1 MSSFH
6 DENLSILDDDLIDS
20 SSGSDDLPDIYS
32 LNGGYQTQGTLLNV
46 EDPTFF
52 YQDVFCSFNKCK
64 KACSKFVNTALSVVF
79 TCFITG
85 KTLDCLTPIYQTEKL
100 FNNRFGGDN
109 YPDLV
114 KCVVY
119 FFIGSDVFISVGAL
133 FLAKS
138 RNRYIEKM
146 KKIVNLVRGKQPL
159 LLDLDKL
166 SYASVLTSRNHAKL
180 FVRDLEQKS
189 VRDIIKGRRRDDL
202 QGFVLDWMDRNQ
214 VDPRF
219 IIKDDVN
226 AILTGDDLNLRED
239 VSWKITDYILTQA
252 NYPYKLSRLTYGF
265 FNICVYCLYTW
276 LKWDSLK
283 GGITVFFGDV
293 IPKKVVEIICISCL
307 GAAWFYDIGAYLKN
321 GDAIFRGIFKI
332 NNEDIFY
339 KYQNQRAR
347 FWFRMLSVCN
357 LTSTFLYWQT
367 VEHDFGKEG
376 AYLKMIKAFSGFY
389 VNLCTKNYSLWPL
402 LQGYFS
408 SSSNLMHQFG
418 EQQDYKF
425 NLLWIKALFYFG
437 VVLSFL
443 RVFSKS
449 GLSTIETSF
458 TGSIDTLNM
467 FPGINIEDTQEIF
480 YQTLCIGIPFAFVNM
495 LINWSWKTGPVLGQ
509 FMSGLSAMEMKLIQK
524 AADDKA
530 SASGLCAAFRSCCI
544 TKGVKEDAG
553 QDDNQSSIGGRPG
566 SIYDPMHDDG
576 VVIL

>member
-6 DENLSILDDDLIDS
+6 DENPCMLDDDILQT
-20 SSGSDDLPDIYS
+20 YS
-32 LNGGYQTQGTLLNV
+32 LNGGSPNQGTLLSV
-46 EDPTFF
+46 EGPTFF
-52 YQDVFCSFNKCK
+52 SQDTFCSFTKCK
-64 KACSKFVNTALSVVF
+64 ETCSKFLNTTLSLVF

-85 KTLDCLTPIYQTEKL
+85 KTLDCLTPMYQTQKL

-114 KCVVY
+114 KCIVY
-119 FFIGSDVFISVGAL
+119 FFISSDIFISVGAL

-180 FVRDLEQKS
+180 FVQDLETKS
-189 VRDIIKGRRRDDL
+189 VRDIIKDRNRDRL
-202 QGFVLDWMDRNQ
+202 QGFVLHWMDRNHIE
-214 VDPRF
+214 PRF
-219 IIKDDVN
+219 TIKDSIN
-226 AILTGDDLNLRED
+226 SRLNEDEINTRDD

-252 NYPYKLSRLTYGF
+252 NYPYKLSRLTFGL
-265 FNICVYCLYTW
+265 FNIGVYCLYTW

-307 GAAWFYDIGAYLKN
+307 GAAWFYDIGAFLKN
-321 GDAIFRGIFKI
+321 GDAIFGDIFKI
-332 NNEDIFY
+332 NNKDLFY
-339 KYQNQRAR
+339 KYQNQRAI
-347 FWFRMLSVCN
+347 FWFRALSVCN
-357 LTSTFLYWQT
+357 LSSNFLYWQT
-367 VEHDFGKEG
+367 VEHDFSKEG
-376 AYLKMIKAFSGFY
+376 AYLKMVKALAGFY

-418 EQQDYKF
+418 EQQNYKF

-437 VVLSFL
+437 VVLAFL

-449 GLSTIETSF
+449 GLSTLETCF
-458 TGSIDTLNM
+458 TGSVDTLNM
-467 FPGINIEDTQEIF
+467 FPGVDIEDTQEVF
-480 YQTLCIGIPFAFVNM
+480 YLTLILGIPFSFVNM

-509 FMSGLSAMEMKLIQK
+509 FMSGLSTMEMKLIQK
-524 AADDKA
+524 SVDDQGGPN
-530 SASGLCAAFRSCCI
+530 SICAAFRSCCI
-544 TKGVKEDAG
+544 SKGVKEDVG
-553 QDDNQSSIGGRPG
+553 QDEAGGRPG
-566 SIYDPMHDDG
+566 SIYNPIHDDAM
-576 VVIL
+576 II